1 MASTPPSQR
10 EDVPELNSKSLMACA
25 LITVLAL
32 VFAACGVAGSGGSST
47 GAERSFS
54 DLERA
59 AEGTTVNFFMWG
71 GDQEINAYFDD
82 YVRPKMQEKY
92 DIKVKRTP
100 LPDTADAVNKLL
112 NEKSAGKEEGTID
125 LVWINGENFAT
136 GADADLWFGPW
147 AEELPNAKYIDWKS
161 PSISR
166 DFGYP
171 VEGREAPWG
180 KAQFVMIHD
189 SAKVEN
195 PPKTMDELLA
205 WTAENPGRFTYPAPP
220 DFTGNAFI
228 EQVFYGVTGQ
238 VEPYQKPFDEK
249 VFQEQVPRF
258 NDYLNEVEHNL
269 WRNGETYPESSA
281 KLEELYQNGEVYLS
295 MSYNPQLAQR
305 QIEKGLYP
313 ESTRTYLLDG
323 GTLNNTHYVAI
334 PFNAPN
340 KAGAQVLT
348 NFLES
353 PEAQLKKQD
362 PKGWGDLTVLEL
374 DRLPE
379 DVRKRFGKLSGKA
392 TLSTEQL
399 QENAVPEARTEW
411 LLALEESWQDEVLK
425 K

>member
-1 MASTPPSQR
+1 MKSK
-10 EDVPELNSKSLMACA
+10 ELLSCA
-25 LITVLAL
+25 LVAVLTL
-32 VFAACGVAGSGGSST
+32 VLAACGSGVGSDSS
-47 GAERSFS
+47 GEERSFP
-54 DLERA
+54 DLEGA
-59 AEGTTVNFFMWG
+59 AGGTTVNFFMWG
-71 GDQEINAYFDD
+71 GDEAINTYVDD
-82 YVRPKMQEKY
+82 YVAPEMEEEH
-92 DIKVKRTP
+92 DITVKRTP

-112 NEKSAGKEEGTID
+112 NEKSAGKDEGTID
-125 LVWINGENFAT
+125 LIWINGENFAT

-147 AEELPNAKYIDWKS
+147 AEELPNAKYIDWES
-161 PSISR
+161 PSIRR

-189 SAKVEN
+189 SAKVDE

-205 WTAENPGRFTYPAPP
+205 WTKENPGRFTYPAPP

-228 EQVFYGVTGQ
+228 EQVFYDVTGQ
-238 VEPYQKPFDEK
+238 VDPYQKPFDEE
-249 VFQEQVPRF
+249 VLQEQSPEF
-258 NDYLNEVEHNL
+258 YDYLNGLESNL
-269 WRNGETYPESSA
+269 WRKGETYPESSA

-340 KAGAQVLT
+340 KAGAQVLA
-348 NFLES
+348 NFLQS
-353 PEAQLKKQD
+353 PEAQLEKQN
-362 PKGWGDLTVLEL
+362 PEGWGDLTALQL

-379 DVRKRFGKLSGKA
+379 DARKEFDELSGEA
-392 TLSTEQL
+392 TLRTDTL
-399 QENAVPEARTEW
+399 QENRVPEARTEW
-411 LLALEESWQDEVLK
+411 LLALEEGWQEEVLK